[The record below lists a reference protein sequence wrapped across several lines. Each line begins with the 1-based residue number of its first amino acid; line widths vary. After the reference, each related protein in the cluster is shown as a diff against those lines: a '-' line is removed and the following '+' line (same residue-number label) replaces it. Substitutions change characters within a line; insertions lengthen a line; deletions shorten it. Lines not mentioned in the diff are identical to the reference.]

1 MAGLLTY
8 ATGGIGLFI
17 IGASE
22 TLISTSQTL
31 NQISNQTSLSPQ
43 PNTTTQTT
51 LKNTK
56 SFFKSLIFT
65 TITLLSILFILNSFI
80 SLTDA
85 VKSHDQT
92 GVALQLEVVSISV
105 VFLLFSVLGLLTNY
119 GKVYVPVKM
128 MDVLCLFGF
137 VEEFYM
143 FYIQRKDKDGIEN
156 RYYDLLLVPIL
167 VCIVSTLLELGR
179 EKGSGGSSSYSRL
192 GRGVGLVLQGMWFVQ
207 MGVSFYSSGITD
219 GCFMKEKSRGNFT
232 IRCKGHPEFHRARA
246 IATLQFNCH
255 LALLVC
261 FVCGVYSLVSRRYGV
276 SNESLMY
283 KPLGDERQQHLDQG
297 RFTLDSDEEE
307 DGNSVGN
314 VAVEK
319 GVGGAS
325 EMVVVNGYG
334 SHH

>member
-22 TLISTSQTL
+22 TLTSTSHTL

-43 PNTTTQTT
+43 PTSTTTT
-51 LKNTK
+51 LNK
-56 SFFKSLIFT
+56 SNIKSLIFT

-92 GVALQLEVVSISV
+92 GVVLQLEVVSISL

-119 GKVYVPVKM
+119 GKVYIPVKL

-143 FYIQRKDKDGIEN
+143 FYIQKKDGDGIEN

-167 VCIVSTLLELGR
+167 VCIVSTLLELR
-179 EKGSGGSSSYSRL
+179 SEKSNQVAYYSRL
-192 GRGVGLVLQGMWFVQ
+192 GRGVGLVMQGMWFVQ
-207 MGVSFYSSGITD
+207 MGVSFYSSGITY
-219 GCFMKEKSRGNFT
+219 GCFMKGKSRGNFT

-246 IATLQFNCH
+246 VATLQFNCH

-261 FVCGVYSLVSRRYGV
+261 FVCGVYSLLSRKYGV

-283 KPLGDERQQHLDQG
+283 KPLGDEMQQRLDQG

-307 DGNSVGN
+307 DVKDAAEN
-314 VAVEK
+314 VVVEK
-319 GVGGAS
+319 SVGGAS